1 MLMADSSG
9 QSAMPSTA
17 TLQVVIVMLT
27 MIIKIGKY
35 LPFIVFAT
43 STFSLALA
51 VLNFVVWDN
60 LPFGVLNTILAVGG
74 FVFVGQLLQK
84 HKIKRRKSFTEERQ
98 MAVIERPDEAQP
110 KEVQPR
116 MNMVPRTE
124 RQFKDQAAA

>member
-1 MLMADSSG
+1 MLMGDSSG

-17 TLQVVIVMLT
+17 TLQVIIGMLSV
-27 MIIKIGKY
+27 IIKIGKY

-84 HKIKRRKSFTEERQ
+84 RSIGRRKIVNEERH
-98 MAVIERPDEAQP
+98 AEVNEPPVEQP
-110 KEVQPR
+110 
-116 MNMVPRTE
+116 MSMTISSE
-124 RQFKDQAAA
+124 RQFKDQAVA